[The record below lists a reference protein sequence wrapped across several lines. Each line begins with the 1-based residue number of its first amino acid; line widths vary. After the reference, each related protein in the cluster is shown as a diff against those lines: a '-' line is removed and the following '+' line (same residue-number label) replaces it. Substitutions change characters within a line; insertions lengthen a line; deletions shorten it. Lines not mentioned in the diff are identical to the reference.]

1 MKYAATSKQ
10 LMHRS
15 ALYTVWTDM
24 MRTARQEQAWNA
36 KLKLNKPYPVEEE
49 FLDFDMF
56 AMWARLEQ
64 GYEIGRDDNKQ
75 LVRKDNHAPFGPDN
89 CYFINRDEFV
99 LASDMPAEI
108 TKGASGAFK
117 TEPRWNG
124 LSKTRLYNIWKTM
137 CRMCSDTKWKD
148 YAKYGG
154 RGIRVQDE
162 WRKDFLAFED
172 WAWEHGYN
180 DQLSLSRLDQDK
192 GFTPNNCRWETS
204 FERRCYNL
212 VKYEKVRLTVKR
224 MREYLDSLD
233 DKAIVTLIVS
243 QNHVMPVNGE
253 QDDFPPTPVEDRID
267 SVRS

>member
-15 ALYTVWTDM
+15 ALYAVWEDM
-24 MRTARQEQAWNA
+24 RREARQEQDFN
-36 KLKLNKPYPVEEE
+36 NRYHINRRTIEDE

-75 LVRKDNHAPFGPDN
+75 IARKDTHAPFGPDN
-89 CYFINRDEFV
+89 CYFIERDAFV

-108 TKGASGAFK
+108 SKGASGAFK

-204 FERRCYNL
+204 FERRAYNL
-212 VKYEKVRLTVKR
+212 RKYEKIRLTVKR
-224 MREYLDSLD
+224 MREYLGTLD
-233 DKAIVTLIVS
+233 DCAVVTLIVS
-243 QNHVMPVNGE
+243 TNHVMPCE
-253 QDDFPPTPVEDRID
+253 AQDDFPPTPVEDRID
-267 SVRS
+267 SARS